1 MSTNIISHKVTVKEI
16 AGKGLGTVAIQP
28 IAAGEMVISE
38 EPLLVI
44 PSWSESCLMVAF
56 DKLSSSKQVDLLS
69 LSNSQH
75 SSMSCIAGVAITNM
89 LPLADP
95 GAYGVFK
102 NISRVNHNCLP
113 NCNHY
118 QVLLAL

>member
-1 MSTNIISHKVTVKEI
+1 MSDKVAVMEI

-28 IAAGEMVISE
+28 IAAGELVISE

-44 PSWSESCLMVAF
+44 PSWSESCLMAAV
-56 DKLSSSKQVDLLS
+56 DKLSSREQVDFLS

-75 SSMSCIAGVAITNM
+75 SSMSHIAGVAITNM

-102 NISRVNHNCLP
+102 NISRVNHDCLP

-118 QVLLAL
+118 QVLVAL